1 MHDDLTRREALKTAA
16 VVTGAILAGDAL
28 FIPATARAEGGLE
41 QPPLPYPKDA
51 LAPANISAETLDYH
65 YGKHHK
71 GYYDNLN
78 KMPEAKGKSLEELVK
93 SATKDTPLF
102 NNAGQA
108 WNHDFYWQSLK
119 PDSAKHAPKG
129 KLAELIKTYGGVD
142 KVKTD
147 LTAAA
152 MGQFGSGWAW
162 LVLDGDKL
170 AVEKTSNADT
180 PLAHGKKPL
189 LTIDVWEHAYYID
202 FRNKRADYVKSILD
216 HLINWEFAEKG
227 LG

>member
-16 VVTGAILAGDAL
+16 LVTGAILAGDAL
-28 FIPATARAEGGLE
+28 FVPASARAEGGLE
-41 QPPLPYPKDA
+41 QPPLPYAKDA
-51 LAPANISAETLDYH
+51 LKEVISAETIDFH

-78 KMPEAKGKSLEELVK
+78 KMADAKGKSLEELVK
-93 SATKDTPLF
+93 TAAKDTPLF

-108 WNHDFYWQSLK
+108 WNHDFYWNSLK
-119 PDSAKHAPKG
+119 PGGAKHEPKG
-129 KLAELIKTYGGVD
+129 KLAELVKAYGGLE

-147 LTAAA
+147 LNAAA
-152 MGQFGSGWAW
+152 TGQFGSGWAW

-202 FRNKRADYVKSILD
+202 FRNKRADYVKGVLE
-216 HLINWEFAEKG
+216 HLINWEFAEKS

>member
-28 FIPATARAEGGLE
+28 LIPAAVRAEGGELK
-41 QPPLPYPKDA
+41 QPDLPYPKDA
-51 LAPANISAETLDYH
+51 LKSVISAETIEFH

-71 GYYDNLN
+71 SYYDNLN
-78 KMPEAKGKSLEELVK
+78 KMAETKGKKLEELVK

-119 PDSAKHAPKG
+119 PEGAKHEPKG
-129 KLAELIKTYGGVD
+129 KLADLIKTYGGLD

-147 LTAAA
+147 LNAAA
-152 MGQFGSGWAW
+152 TSQFGSGWAW

-170 AVEKTSNADT
+170 TVEKTSNADT

-202 FRNKRADYVKSILD
+202 FRNKRADYVKGVLE
-216 HLINWEFAEKG
+216 HLMNWEFAEKNCI
-227 LG
+227 